1 MTIVMPPVFCPCP
14 SSSLLNSGLVVC
26 RAAAALRR
34 RFEKDYWL
42 LHTATT
48 GVWFWG
54 HQGRSPLLSIPLLVL
69 RSGGSGG
76 VWVDDQEGGGEEAQ
90 EGASRGHHW
99 DDQHAAHR
107 VHHRAQCRRHQD
119 RSGQC
124 TPGTTVWHS
133 RCRSL
138 VATSPDCGGCTAVE
152 TEGGRNYLTHLSRQ
166 SKDWN

>member
-119 RSGQC
+119 LGNVHLARQY
-124 TPGTTVWHS
+124 GTVDAEASSRLPRTVVDVL
-133 RCRSL
+133 R
-138 VATSPDCGGCTAVE
+138 
-152 TEGGRNYLTHLSRQ
+152 
-166 SKDWN
+166 